1 LDGLESEG
9 DAVVEGGFGGPA
21 FGVAVVRG
29 WVGSKA
35 CGELLEGLG
44 EEGVMVEG
52 EELDAG
58 MEGFGCEF

>member
-1 LDGLESEG
+1 M
-9 DAVVEGGFGGPA
+9 VEGGFGGPE